1 MLDSDLDLAETKK
14 NADLIKKYAPMRTAS
29 IKFWDWRDSLEVGEK
44 SSPMD
49 GTVENWNYILKYEMK
64 DIKELDE
71 ELGED
76 GI

>member
-1 MLDSDLDLAETKK
+1 MLDSSLDLVETKK
-14 NADLIKKYAPMRTAS
+14 NADLIRKYAPMRTTS

-49 GTVENWNYILKYEMK
+49 GTIENWNYILKYEIK

-71 ELGED
+71 ELAED
-76 GI
+76 EI